1 MIKIK
6 IFKILSIFLMYPSL
20 FLKDNIDSI
29 LNFVKEEKI
38 LQEEDVIKLSYFIDY
53 IKDNNITLLQ
63 ENYVSIF
70 DRQKNF
76 SLYLFE
82 HIHGDSRERGMAMI
96 DLQNLYK
103 NYNFDINK
111 HNELPD
117 YIPLFLEFISLIP
130 NQEAYMMLS
139 EIINLISIIG
149 KRLEIIQSPYFFI
162 FSTIESLSSIK
173 PDKLIVE
180 KSINKEFLTKNNFD
194 IDNEWEEKKIF

>member
-1 MIKIK
+1 
-6 IFKILSIFLMYPSL
+6 MYPSS

-38 LQEEDVIKLSYFIDY
+38 LQEKDFIKLSYFIDY
-53 IKDNNITLLQ
+53 IRDNNITILQ
-63 ENYVSIF
+63 EKYVSIF

-130 NQEAYMMLS
+130 NQEAGVMLS
-139 EIINLISIIG
+139 EIINLVSIIG
-149 KRLEIIQSPYFFI
+149 KRLEIVKSPYFFI
-162 FSTIESLSSIK
+162 FSIIESLSFIK
-173 PDKLIVE
+173 PDKIIVE
-180 KSINKEFLTKNNFD
+180 KSINKDFLTKNNFD